1 MRISDCSSDV
11 CSSDLTVCT
20 WAVKKVRRPVKWTA
34 ERSESFSSDA
44 HGRDHVTHA
53 ELAMDENGK
62 FLGLKVETDRKS
74 TRLNPVT
81 TANIV
86 CRLLLEK
93 KKLTIIFI
101 RQTPRLLVYTLFTQQ
116 TLN

>member
-20 WAVKKVRRPVKWTA
+20 WAAKKVRRPVKWTA

-44 HGRDHVTHA
+44 HGRDDVTPA

-62 FLGLKVETDRKS
+62 FPGGKVET
-74 TRLNPVT
+74 
-81 TANIV
+81 TANMGATLSCFATAFPHNSTATSLAGKYTHPV
-86 CRLLLEK
+86 DFANGK
-93 KKLTIIFI
+93 GVLTKPEN
-101 RQTPRLLVYTLFTQQ
+101 T
-116 TLN
+116 N